1 TIASTSIV
9 ARGDSG
15 GETRAAGRPSMFPT
29 RADLDAGVVILL
41 AGRSA
46 EEVVLGAAST
56 GAVVDLAV
64 ATRAL
69 ADGHGSHGLGDT
81 LRHRPDPAA
90 SLSFDHALRAAVD
103 ADLARLHARALDLI
117 RHRRADVERIA
128 DALLDRRFLTG
139 DDIAALLERTV
150 RNGGAKSR
158 AKNAKGGS
166 RIRARNA

>member
-1 TIASTSIV
+1 M

-15 GETRAAGRPSMFPT
+15 GETRAAGRRPEFPT

-56 GAVVDLAV
+56 GAVVDLAM

-69 ADGHGSHGLGDT
+69 ADGHGAHGLGDT

-90 SLSFDHALRAAVD
+90 SLNFDHGLRGAVE
-103 ADLARLHARALDLI
+103 ADLAR
-117 RHRRADVERIA
+117 
-128 DALLDRRFLTG
+128 LLDRRFLTG
-139 DDIAALLERTV
+139 DDVAALLATSPI
-150 RNGGAKSR
+150 RNVGPKDG
-158 AKNAKGGS
+158 AKNAMPGPK
-166 RIRARNA
+166 IRGPKVRGRNS